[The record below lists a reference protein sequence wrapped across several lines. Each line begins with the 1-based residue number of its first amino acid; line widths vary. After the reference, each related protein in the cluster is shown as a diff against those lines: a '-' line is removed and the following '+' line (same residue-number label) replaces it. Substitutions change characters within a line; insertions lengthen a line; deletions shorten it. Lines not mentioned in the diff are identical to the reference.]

1 VTAGELFHAEVRE
14 QPAALRHL
22 LERGQEICE
31 LGSRLAGLAPPV
43 FRLVGHGSSDNAAAF
58 GIYAFALIG
67 GRTAMRDS
75 ISLTTYYDAEI
86 DFSGSVVIALSQSG
100 RTPDVVDYVE
110 RARARGATTVAVT
123 NDPGSALGLA
133 ADLTVELQAGEE
145 AAVAA
150 TKTYTNQLAALV
162 LLAAGAAGRG
172 PELIAA
178 LEHVTGLFEEAIAL
192 SEAAVSRL
200 ATVFGFTGRM
210 FVIGRGLEFA
220 TARELALKLTET
232 CGVAAEPMTA
242 TELVHGPIAVLD
254 PLFPVWAI
262 ASNDAG
268 LPSVQEAAQRAR
280 EVGATVVAS
289 GSAAETIA
297 GAAYRLPIP
306 AAPSPLDPLLSIV
319 PGQLFAWAL
328 ASAKGLD
335 PDRPT
340 HLTKVTLA
348 K

>member
-1 VTAGELFHAEVRE
+1 VSNGELFHAEVRE
-14 QPAALRHL
+14 QPAALRRL
-22 LERGQEICE
+22 LERGPEICE
-31 LGSRLAGLAPPV
+31 VGARLAALRSPV
-43 FRLVGHGSSDNAAAF
+43 FRLVGHGSSDNAASF
-58 GIYAFALIG
+58 GIYAFGLIG

-75 ISLTTYYDAEI
+75 ISLTTYYGADI
-86 DFSGSVVIALSQSG
+86 DFSGSVVLALSQSG
-100 RTPDVVDYVE
+100 RTPDVVGYVE

-123 NDPGSALGLA
+123 NDSESALASA
-133 ADLTVELQAGEE
+133 ADLTVELAAGEE

-172 PELIAA
+172 PELVAA
-178 LEHVTGLFEEAIAL
+178 LQRVADLLEEAIAV
-192 SEAAVSRL
+192 SEPAASRL

-232 CGVAAEPMTA
+232 CGIAAEPMTA
-242 TELVHGPIAVLD
+242 TDLVHGPIAALD
-254 PLFPVWAI
+254 PMFPVWAI

-268 LPSVQEAAQRAR
+268 LPAVQEAAQRATD
-280 EVGATVVAS
+280 VGATVVAS
-289 GSAAETIA
+289 GSAAEKVES
-297 GAAYRLPIP
+297 AAYRLPIP
-306 AAPSPLDPLLSIV
+306 EAPAPLDPLLSIV
-319 PGQLFAWAL
+319 PGQVFAWAL
-328 ASAKGLD
+328 SRVKGLD
-335 PDRPT
+335 PDRPI

>member
-1 VTAGELFHAEVRE
+1 MTGGSLFLAEVRE
-14 QPAALRHL
+14 QPLALRRL
-22 LERGQEICE
+22 LERGPEICDV
-31 LGSRLAGLAPPV
+31 GARLAAIAPPV

-58 GIYAFALIG
+58 GIYALGLIG

-75 ISLTTYYDAEI
+75 ISLTTYYGAAI
-86 DFSGSVVIALSQSG
+86 DFTGGVVIALSQSG
-100 RTPDVVDYVE
+100 RTPDVVTYVE
-110 RARARGATTVAVT
+110 RARAGGATTVAVT
-123 NDPGSALGLA
+123 NDPGSALASA
-133 ADLTVELQAGEE
+133 ADLTVLLAAGEE

-172 PELIAA
+172 PELVEA
-178 LEHVTGLFEEAIAL
+178 LGRVANLFEEAIAV
-192 SEAAVSRL
+192 SQPTAAKL
-200 ATVFGFTGRM
+200 ASAFGFTGRM

-232 CGVAAEPMTA
+232 CGIAAEPLTA
-242 TELVHGPIAVLD
+242 TALVHGPIAALD

-268 LPSVQEAAQRAR
+268 LSSVQEAARRAR
-280 EVGATVVAS
+280 DAGATVVAS
-289 GSAAETIA
+289 GSAADQVDA
-297 GAAYRLPIP
+297 AAYRLSIP
-306 AAPSPLDPLLSIV
+306 KAPTPLDPLLSIV

-328 ASAKGLD
+328 SQVKGLD
-335 PDRPT
+335 PDEPT
-340 HLTKVTLA
+340 NLTKVTLA

>member
-1 VTAGELFHAEVRE
+1 MNGELFHAEVRE
-14 QPAALRHL
+14 QPAALRRL
-22 LERGQEICE
+22 LERGPEICE
-31 LGSRLAGLAPPV
+31 VGARLAALAPPV
-43 FRLVGHGSSDNAAAF
+43 FRLVGHGSSDNAASF
-58 GIYAFALIG
+58 GIYAFGLIG

-75 ISLTTYYDAEI
+75 ISLTTYYGADI
-86 DFSGSVVIALSQSG
+86 DFAGSVVIALSQSG
-100 RTPDVVDYVE
+100 RTPDVVAYVE

-123 NDPGSALGLA
+123 NDPASALAAA
-133 ADLTVELQAGEE
+133 ADLTVELAAGEE

-150 TKTYTNQLAALV
+150 TKTYTNQLAALI

-172 PELIAA
+172 PELIAS
-178 LEHVTGLFEEAIAL
+178 LTRVTELFEEAIAV
-192 SEAAVSRL
+192 SEPMAAKL
-200 ATVFGFTGRM
+200 ATAFGFTGRM

-242 TELVHGPIAVLD
+242 TALVHGPIAALD

-268 LPSVQEAAQRAR
+268 LPAVREAAQRAKD
-280 EVGATVVAS
+280 VGATVVAS
-289 GSAAETIA
+289 GSAAGKVEA
-297 GAAYRLPIP
+297 AAYRLPIP
-306 AAPSPLDPLLSIV
+306 ATPAPLDPLLSIV
-319 PGQLFAWAL
+319 PGQVFAWAL
-328 ASAKGLD
+328 SQVKGLD